1 MFQAWKSFYPIL
13 NTTST
18 DSAGWKCLWARF
30 AIVLFP
36 TGWSWARRGAILG
49 PSPQKNA
56 CWAQIRCKMCPQPSW
71 WTQIMRQMCPS
82 PQKNACWA
90 QIRCKMCPQRPR
102 APEQRLRAT
111 PPSLRTTHPVRHRH
125 PKSAALVSNRLLPA
139 TQKYTPY
146 LISSTF
152 LGLQLSSI
160 ALLRLCLW
168 R

>member
-1 MFQAWKSFYPIL
+1 MLQAWKSFYPIL

-36 TGWSWARRGAILG
+36 TGWLWARRGAIL
-49 PSPQKNA
+49 
-56 CWAQIRCKMCPQPSW
+56 
-71 WTQIMRQMCPS
+71 CPS

-90 QIRCKMCPQRPR
+90 QIRCKMCPQSYCREQIMRQMCPQRPR
-102 APEQRLRAT
+102 APEQRLRAPGPRT
-111 PPSLRTTHPVRHRH
+111 LRAFRH
-125 PKSAALVSNRLLPA
+125 PKSAAAVSNRLLRA

-146 LISSTF
+146 LISSIF
-152 LGLQLSSI
+152 LELQLSSI

>member
-36 TGWSWARRGAILG
+36 TGWSWARRGAIL
-49 PSPQKNA
+49 
-56 CWAQIRCKMCPQPSW
+56 
-71 WTQIMRQMCPS
+71 CPS